1 MKTLLLFIA
10 SLFSLRAVNAQ
21 LSQLNIGDKLPDIY
35 WGKFLDDPSNK
46 LKVSDLKGKL
56 VILDFWNIRCSV
68 CLKGM
73 PKMDSLQQKFKDQ
86 LQILT
91 VTYNNEQEVK
101 GLFSKIK
108 KQRPNLPFIISDTI
122 FNSLFPHNGDPLHVW
137 INQEGIVSA
146 ITFHFNTNEETV
158 GKFLKGV
165 DPKLSRRR
173 DFGYDNQYP
182 VVSEQNSSLLE
193 LSKEYSFL
201 FQGLE
206 EYSDNESIRIE
217 DNMIRVIN
225 GQILRLYKIAYNN
238 ELYGFNVNNF
248 NIRTNNR
255 IIIETKKTDRFKPP
269 TEETKFSEWIRGN
282 FYSYEMKLPPEKA
295 SEKFKRMREDLDR
308 YLPFKALIEK
318 RRTKCLV
325 LSNTKPGESLQ
336 TKDTCTSVFESMTNG
351 RTLIIRNKPI
361 ISLISS
367 ILYANSAYPYPI
379 IDGTNFK
386 NNIDIALRTKLSDLE
401 SLNKELKSFG
411 LLLVEKEMEINMLVI
426 RDKK

>member
-1 MKTLLLFIA
+1 MRTLLLLIV
-10 SLFSLRAVNAQ
+10 SLFSSRAVNAQ
-21 LSQLNIGDKLPDIY
+21 LTQLNIGDKLPDIY

-73 PKMDSLQQKFKDQ
+73 PKMDSLQQKFKEQ

-91 VTYNNEQEVK
+91 ITYNNEQEVK

-108 KQRPNLPFIISDTI
+108 KQRPDLPFIISDTI
-122 FNSLFPHNGDPLHVW
+122 FNSLFPHDGDPLHVW
-137 INQEGIVSA
+137 INQEGVVSA
-146 ITFHFNTNEETV
+146 ITFHYNTNEETV
-158 GKFLKGV
+158 SKFLNGI

-182 VVSEQNSSLLE
+182 VASEQNSSLLE
-193 LSKEYSFL
+193 LATDYSFL

-206 EYSDNESIRIE
+206 EYSGSESIRIE
-217 DNMIRVIN
+217 DDMIRVIN

-255 IIIETKKTDRFKPP
+255 IIIETKGIDRFKPP
-269 TEETKFSEWIRGN
+269 IEETKVSEWIKQN
-282 FYSYEMKLPPEKA
+282 VYSYELKVPLEKTC
-295 SEKFKRMREDLDR
+295 EKFKRMREDLDR
-308 YLPFKALIEK
+308 YFPFKAKIENRK
-318 RRTKCLV
+318 VKCLV
-325 LSNTKPGESLQ
+325 LTSSKPGEPLK
-336 TKDTCTSVFESMTNG
+336 TKDTCTSVFETMTKG
-351 RTLIIRNKPI
+351 KTLIIRNKPV

-367 ILYANSAYPYPI
+367 ILYSNTTYPYPI

-386 NNIDIALRTKLSDLE
+386 NNIDITIMSKLSDLK
-401 SLNKELKSFG
+401 SLNEELKSFG
-411 LLLVEKEMEINMLVI
+411 LYLVEKEMQISMLVI
-426 RDKK
+426 SDKR